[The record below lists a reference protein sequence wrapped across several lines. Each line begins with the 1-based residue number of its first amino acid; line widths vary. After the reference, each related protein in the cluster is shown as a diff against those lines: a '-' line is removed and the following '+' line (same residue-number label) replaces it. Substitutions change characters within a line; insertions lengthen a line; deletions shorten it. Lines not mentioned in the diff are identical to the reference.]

1 MARKRASMREGPLA
15 ELFRATEA
23 AQRAQGGQSD
33 ASRPST
39 EAASADEAVSAE
51 APTQLP
57 LEPEQRQSEPVSPQA
72 RGPIELDA
80 TVEHVYDFELSRPA
94 PAPAVEPTPLAAPDE
109 ELREDAPVRQRPEI
123 EVPAARVAPVEEP
136 RAVPVP
142 ASEPPVGPYTP
153 PASRFV
159 TPMPESAPRL
169 NVAGDVASYLAVIR
183 VVGVGGAGINA
194 VNRMMDAGI
203 AQVDFVAVNTDAQQ
217 LDLSDAPVKL
227 HIGEAITQGLGS
239 GADPETGRRAAED
252 GYDHVRSALRGS
264 DMVFV
269 TAGEGGGTGTGAAPV
284 VARIAR
290 ELGALT
296 VGIVTMPFKFEGT
309 RRRMAAESGV
319 EALRSECDT
328 VIVIPNDRLLE
339 VLDRSTSMIDAFR
352 IADDVLRQ
360 GVQGICDLIT
370 MPGLINLDFAD
381 VRTIM
386 SGAGSALMGIGYSE
400 APDGRAREAA
410 ERALRSPLIDT
421 EIVGAR
427 GILLS
432 IAGGDDLTLL
442 EVNEAAEVVRQAAT
456 DDTNIIFGATV
467 DERLTGQ
474 VWVTVVATGIG
485 TPRRS
490 SYTPSVPTTGGV
502 ARSGGAAPRPAERE
516 SELPSFL
523 R

>member
-1 MARKRASMREGPLA
+1 MREGPLA

-23 AQRAQGGQSD
+23 AQRGD
-33 ASRPST
+33 
-39 EAASADEAVSAE
+39 
-51 APTQLP
+51 
-57 LEPEQRQSEPVSPQA
+57 VSPDAPGAGTTAGEQQTIEIPPTPPVTPA
-72 RGPIELDA
+72 PPTPTASSPVPTPDRGATPFEE
-80 TVEHVYDFELSRPA
+80 TVEHVYDFEVA
-94 PAPAVEPTPLAAPDE
+94 
-109 ELREDAPVRQRPEI
+109 DAPVARATPDLSTPETRAPEALATPTVVPEESVAHGASVTELRPRVAADDAQPAPTTPI
-123 EVPAARVAPVEEP
+123 APADVPAALHEEK
-136 RAVPVP
+136 
-142 ASEPPVGPYTP
+142 PYEP

-159 TPMPESAPRL
+159 APMPDSAPRL
-169 NVAGDVASYLAVIR
+169 HVAGTAASYLAVIR

-217 LDLSDAPVKL
+217 LELSDAPVKL
-227 HIGEAITQGLGS
+227 HIGEALTQGLGS
-239 GADPETGRRAAED
+239 GADPDIGRRAAEE
-252 GYDHVRSALRGS
+252 GYDQLRQALRGS

-296 VGIVTMPFKFEGT
+296 VGIVTTPFRFEGT
-309 RRRMAAESGV
+309 RRRTAADAGV
-319 EALRSECDT
+319 EGLRAACDT

-400 APDGRAREAA
+400 GRENRAREAA

-421 EIVGAR
+421 EISGAR

-442 EVNEAAEVVRQAAT
+442 EVQEAAEVVRRSST
-456 DDTNIIFGATV
+456 DETNIIFGATI
-467 DERLTGQ
+467 DERLNGQ
-474 VWVTVVATGIG
+474 VWVTVVATGVG
-485 TPRRS
+485 GARPRAF
-490 SYTPSVPTTGGV
+490 TPSL
-502 ARSGGAAPRPAERE
+502 SGSGPRAASSADAGD
-516 SELPSFL
+516 LPSFL